1 MVKQHILNEGDLPP
15 KLPVIFSDEIADRI
29 RDIRFYNQFDKE
41 GLSRLFSYIKG
52 IKNHISNRA
61 IAFSYGSASYSY
73 GASIIYDFGV
83 GFCLE
88 DDSEKV
94 YVKVVWLDLN
104 LEDFGLNEN
113 RHIDKIITEV
123 INQNTTNEFVSV
135 SEFKYKGKELY
146 NVGGGDSFAYFPC
159 DIYGTPKLYYG
170 DCHYSCA
177 GSACEDIL
185 HSFGNCSYDWF
196 NDYEFD
202 SIVEELWLDC
212 CSERGRVYFEKYIVV
227 GEDGHIPSSEYVSKV
242 IEYMGGSPKDYSV
255 LYNESNTVKEI
266 SADLFLKSGIS
277 GKKKPTK
284 LSVPIKLKEVYER
297 VVNRRYAADRKFP
310 TNMTRAEYYWLTR
323 QENRKINK
331 IVIETINQYL
341 KQNLILN

>member
-170 DCHYSCA
+170 DSHYSCA

-185 HSFGNCSYDWF
+185 HSFGSCSYDWF
-196 NDYEFD
+196 NDYEYE

-284 LSVPIKLKEVYER
+284 LSVPKKLKEVYER

-331 IVIETINQYL
+331 ILIETINQYL

>member
-135 SEFKYKGKELY
+135 SEFKYKGKELH

-177 GSACEDIL
+177 GSACKDIL

-284 LSVPIKLKEVYER
+284 LSVPKKLKEVYER

>member
-284 LSVPIKLKEVYER
+284 LSVPKKLKEVYE
-297 VVNRRYAADRKFP
+297 
-310 TNMTRAEYYWLTR
+310 
-323 QENRKINK
+323 KI
-331 IVIETINQYL
+331 
-341 KQNLILN
+341 

>member
-135 SEFKYKGKELY
+135 SEFKYKGKDNFIMLVVEILLRISHVTY
-146 NVGGGDSFAYFPC
+146 MVLQSFIMATLIIRVRVQLVK
-159 DIYGTPKLYYG
+159 IYCTL
-170 DCHYSCA
+170 
-177 GSACEDIL
+177 L
-185 HSFGNCSYDWF
+185 
-196 NDYEFD
+196 
-202 SIVEELWLDC
+202 
-212 CSERGRVYFEKYIVV
+212 VV
-227 GEDGHIPSSEYVSKV
+227 VHMIGLTT
-242 IEYMGGSPKDYSV
+242 M
-255 LYNESNTVKEI
+255 
-266 SADLFLKSGIS
+266 
-277 GKKKPTK
+277 
-284 LSVPIKLKEVYER
+284 
-297 VVNRRYAADRKFP
+297 
-310 TNMTRAEYYWLTR
+310 NMSL
-323 QENRKINK
+323 
-331 IVIETINQYL
+331 
-341 KQNLILN
+341 